1 VIDVDGAAEGR
12 DRKPVDQALDDDPDG
27 EAADGE
33 PPEEG
38 KSRLSK
44 SARSTIEWVI
54 VIGAALI
61 VALLVR
67 TFLLAAFYIPSE
79 SMESTLNI
87 GDRVLVNKLSY
98 HLHDVNRGDVV
109 VFRRPPGETD
119 ASIKDLIKRV
129 VALPGETIACQ
140 NQRIVINGQLL
151 EEPYLDTGVA
161 ACGVGSCELKVQ
173 TIPADYIWVMGDNRG
188 ASQDSRCFGPIA
200 QKLLVGRAFVRVWPL
215 SHLGWL

>member
-1 VIDVDGAAEGR
+1 MIDVDGAAEGR
-12 DRKPVDQALDDDPDG
+12 D
-27 EAADGE
+27 GE
-33 PPEEG
+33 PLDHERDDESSDEETPEPD

-44 SARSTIEWVI
+44 SARSTIEWVV
-54 VIGAALI
+54 VIGAALV
-61 VALLVR
+61 VALFVR

-98 HLHDVNRGDVV
+98 HLHDVHRGDVV

-119 ASIKDLIKRV
+119 ATIKDLIKRV
-129 VALPGETIACQ
+129 VALPGETVSCQ
-140 NQRIVINGQLL
+140 NQKIVVDGQQL
-151 EEPYLDTGVA
+151 EEPYLDAGVVP
-161 ACGVGSCELKVQ
+161 CGVGSCELKTQ

-200 QKLLVGRAFVRVWPL
+200 EKLLVGRAFVRVWPL

>member
-1 VIDVDGAAEGR
+1 VIHVEGAAEGR
-12 DRKPVDQALDDDPDG
+12 DGEPVDHDPEDDFSDEETP
-27 EAADGE
+27 E
-33 PPEEG
+33 PE

-44 SARSTIEWVI
+44 SARSTIEWII

-61 VALLVR
+61 VALFVR

-98 HLHDVNRGDVV
+98 HLHDVHRGDVV
-109 VFRRPPGETD
+109 VFKRPPGETD
-119 ASIKDLIKRV
+119 ATIKDLIKRV
-129 VALPGETIACQ
+129 VALPGETVSCQ
-140 NQRIVINGQLL
+140 NQKIVIGGQILD
-151 EEPYLDTGVA
+151 EPYLDAGVA
-161 ACGVGSCELKVQ
+161 ACGVGSCELKTQ
-173 TIPADYIWVMGDNRG
+173 TVPPDYIWVMGDNRG